1 MTFGDYVI
9 TMIVKAMSS
18 NLIVGDYN
26 FIEDLAHKHLV
37 ETIMVTAAHV
47 MYPLVIHSDNL

>member
-1 MTFGDYVI
+1 
-9 TMIVKAMSS
+9 MIDKEMGI
-18 NLIVGDYN
+18 NLIMGDYN